1 MATTA
6 NLHGTWWDTSTG
18 KESLKTLTRTWFDS
32 TDREN
37 LVEWKSLCKDLKTKD
52 DYEREARMAGLG
64 AMQAIVEG
72 QNIPLEEA
80 KFGGTKDFTQVAFGN
95 GFRITDRMK
104 RFNKIGI
111 MERLTRSLKKTMAEG
126 KDIEVAKMFNNMTAT
141 TYASGFLE
149 NGTARA
155 LAYDSHL
162 CLDDAGTTYDN
173 YADADLATG
182 SYESALAYF
191 DALYDDQGNI
201 FVGKAKKL
209 VVNKSLRVKAYQI
222 TGADKKPFEQSNTKY
237 DLNSYY
243 GFDVVP
249 FVYHRFS
256 GSTAWMVIGDV
267 ADPDYGPRVYTALE
281 PDLDTKDGDDRT
293 RDTVVTSIQYFRYG
307 YTSPL
312 MVYVGNT

>member
-1 MATTA
+1 MSTTA

-37 LVEWKSLCKDLKTKD
+37 LIEWTNLCKSLTTKD
-52 DYEREARMAGLG
+52 DYEREARIAGLG
-64 AMQAIVEG
+64 AMQELAEA

-80 KFGGTKDFTQVAFGN
+80 KFGQTKDITQVAYGN
-95 GFRITDRMK
+95 AFRITDRMK
-104 RFNKIGI
+104 RFNKIGL
-111 MERLTRSLKKTMAEG
+111 MEKLTKSLKKTMAEG
-126 KDIEVAKMFNNMTAT
+126 KDIEVAKMFNNMAAT
-141 TYASGFLE
+141 TYCAGFD
-149 NGTARA
+149 TYQ
-155 LAYDSHL
+155 LAYDTHT

-173 YADADLATG
+173 YLDQDLATG
-182 SYESALAYF
+182 SYETALAYF

-201 FVGKAKKL
+201 FVGKPKKL
-209 VVNKSLRVKAYQI
+209 VVNKSLRVKAYQL

-249 FVYHRFS
+249 FTYHRFS

-267 ADPDYGPRVYTALE
+267 NDPDYGPRVYTALE
-281 PDLDTKDGDDRT
+281 PDLETKDGDDRT
-293 RDTVVTSIQYFRYG
+293 RDTVVTSIQYFKYG
-307 YTSPL
+307 FTDPRL
-312 MVYVGNT
+312 VFCGNT

>member
-18 KESLKTLTRTWFDS
+18 KETLKTLTRTWFDS

-37 LVEWKSLCKDLKTKD
+37 LVEWKSLCKDIKTKD
-52 DYEREARMAGLG
+52 DYEREGRLAGLG
-64 AMQAIVEG
+64 AMQEITEG

-80 KFGGTKDFTQVAFGN
+80 KFGGTKDFTQVAYGN

-111 MERLTRSLKKTMAEG
+111 MEKLTRSLKKTMAEG
-126 KDIEVAKMFNNMTAT
+126 KDIEVAKMFNNMTST
-141 TYASGFLE
+141 TYASGFD
-149 NGTARA
+149 TYA
-155 LAYDSHL
+155 LAYDTHT

-173 YADADLATG
+173 YLDADLATG
-182 SYESALAYF
+182 SYESALQYF
-191 DALYDDQGNI
+191 DKMYDDQGNI
-201 FVGKAKKL
+201 FVGKARKL
-209 VVNKSLRVKAYQI
+209 VVCPALRVKAYQI

-237 DLNSYY
+237 DLNNYF

-256 GSTAWMVIGDV
+256 GTTAWMVIGDV
-267 ADPDYGPRVYTALE
+267 NDADYGPRVYTALE

-293 RDTVVTSIQYFRYG
+293 RDVVVTSMQYFKYG
-307 YTSPL
+307 FTDPR
-312 MVYVGNT
+312 MVYVGNS

>member
-32 TDREN
+32 TDRED
-37 LVEWKSLCKDLKTKD
+37 LVEWKSLCKDIKTSD

-64 AMQAIVEG
+64 AMQALVEG

-104 RFNKIGI
+104 RFNKIKI

-126 KDIEVAKMFNNMTAT
+126 KDIEIAKMFNTMTAT
-141 TYASGFLE
+141 TYAAGFD
-149 NGTARA
+149 GYA
-155 LAYDSHL
+155 LAYDSHT

-173 YADADLATG
+173 YLDQDLATG
-182 SYESALAYF
+182 SYEAALAYF

-249 FVYHRFS
+249 FVYHRYS

-293 RDTVVTSIQYFRYG
+293 RDTVVTSIQYCKYG
-307 YTSPL
+307 CTDPRL
-312 MVYVGNT
+312 LFCGNT

>member
-1 MATTA
+1 MGFTTS
-6 NLHGTWWDTSTG
+6 NIHGTWWDTSTG
-18 KESLKTLTRTWFDS
+18 KESLKTLVRTWFDS
-32 TDREN
+32 TDRPE
-37 LVEWKSLCKDLKTKD
+37 LVEWKSLCKALTTKD
-52 DYEREARMAGLG
+52 DYEREARVAGLG
-64 AMQAIVEG
+64 AMQEITEG
-72 QNIPLEEA
+72 QNIPLEEG

-104 RFNKIGI
+104 RFNKIGLA
-111 MERLTRSLKKTMAEG
+111 EKLTRSLKKTMAEG

-141 TYASGFLE
+141 THASGFD
-149 NGTARA
+149 TYS
-155 LAYDSHL
+155 LAYDSHT

-173 YADADLATG
+173 YLDQDLATG
-182 SYESALAYF
+182 SYESALQYF
-191 DALYDDQGNI
+191 DKMYDDQGNI
-201 FVGKAKKL
+201 FVGKARKL
-209 VVNKSLRVKAYQI
+209 VVCPALRVKAYQI

-237 DLNSYY
+237 DLNSYF

-256 GSTAWMVIGDV
+256 GTTAWMLIGDV

-307 YTSPL
+307 FTDPRL
-312 MVYVGNT
+312 VFVGNT

>member
-6 NLHGTWWDTSTG
+6 NIHGTWWDTTTG
-18 KESLKTLTRTWFDS
+18 KETLKGLTRTWFDS

-37 LVEWKSLCKDLKTKD
+37 LVEWPNLCKSISTKD
-52 DYEREARMAGLG
+52 DFEREGRFAGLG
-64 AMQAIVEG
+64 AMQEIVEG

-80 KFGGTKDFTQVAFGN
+80 KMGGTKDFTQVAYGN

-104 RFNKIGI
+104 RFNKIGQ
-111 MERLTRSLKKTMAEG
+111 MERLSRSLKKTMAEG

-141 TYASGFLE
+141 TYASWLS
-149 NGTARA
+149 TPLR
-155 LAYDSHL
+155 LAYDSHT

-173 YADADLATG
+173 YLDADLATG

-191 DALYDDQGNI
+191 DKMYDDQGN
-201 FVGKAKKL
+201 VYTAKARKL
-209 VVNKSLRVKAYQI
+209 VVCPALRVKAYQI

-237 DLNSYY
+237 DLNSYF

-256 GSTAWMVIGDV
+256 GSTAWMLIGDV
-267 ADPDYGPRVYTALE
+267 NDPDYGPRVYTALE

-293 RDTVVTSIQYFRYG
+293 RDTVVTSMQYFKYG
-307 YTSPL
+307 FTDPRL
-312 MVYVGNT
+312 VMVGNT

>member
-1 MATTA
+1 MGFTTS
-6 NLHGTWWDTSTG
+6 NIHGTWWDTSTG
-18 KESLKTLTRTWFDS
+18 KESLRSFVRSWFDS

-37 LVEWKSLCKDLKTKD
+37 LVEWKQLCKDLKTNP
-52 DYEREARMAGLG
+52 DYEREARIAGLG
-64 AMQAIVEG
+64 AMQELAEC

-80 KFGGTKDFTQVAFGN
+80 KFGGTKDYTQVAFGN

-104 RFNKIGI
+104 RFNKIGLI
-111 MERLTRSLKKTMAEG
+111 EKMTRSLKKTMAEG
-126 KDIEVAKMFNNMTAT
+126 KDIEIAKMFNNMTAT
-141 TYASGFLE
+141 TYAAGFD
-149 NGTARA
+149 TYA
-155 LAYDSHL
+155 LAYDSHT
-162 CLDDAGTTYDN
+162 CLDDAATIYDN
-173 YADADLATG
+173 YLDADLATG
-182 SYESALAYF
+182 SYESALQYF
-191 DALYDDQGNI
+191 DGIYDDQGNI

-267 ADPDYGPRVYTALE
+267 NDPDYGPRVYTALE

-293 RDTVVTSIQYFRYG
+293 RDVVVTSMQYFKYG
-307 YTSPL
+307 FSDPRL
-312 MVYVGNT
+312 VYVGNT

>member
-1 MATTA
+1 MGYTTS
-6 NLHGTWWDTSTG
+6 NIHGTWWDTSTG
-18 KESLKTLTRTWFDS
+18 KESLRSFVRTWFDS

-37 LVEWKSLCKDLKTKD
+37 LVEWKQLCKDLKTD
-52 DYEREARMAGLG
+52 MDYEREARVAGLG
-64 AMQAIVEG
+64 AMQELAEG

-80 KFGGTKDFTQVAFGN
+80 KFGGTKDYTQVAFGN

-104 RFNKIGI
+104 RFNKIGL
-111 MERLTRSLKKTMAEG
+111 MEKMTRSLKKTMAEG
-126 KDIEVAKMFNNMTAT
+126 KDIEIAKMFNNMTAT
-141 TYASGFLE
+141 TYATGFD
-149 NGTARA
+149 A
-155 LAYDSHL
+155 LALASDSHT
-162 CLDDAGTTYDN
+162 CLDDSATTYDN
-173 YADADLATG
+173 YLDSDLATG
-182 SYESALAYF
+182 SYESALQYF
-191 DALYDDQGNI
+191 DAIYDDQGNI

-256 GSTAWMVIGDV
+256 GSTAWMVIGDTN
-267 ADPDYGPRVYTALE
+267 DPDYGPRVYTALE

-293 RDTVVTSIQYFRYG
+293 RDVVVTSLQYFKYG
-307 YTSPL
+307 FSDPRL
-312 MVYVGNT
+312 VYVGNT